1 LVAKYADSYFKTG
14 HLYFSTKKVRQLQEN
29 KIPTNPVVELVETW
43 G

>member
-1 LVAKYADSYFKTG
+1 MNNNIILDAIDEV
-14 HLYFSTKKVRQLQEN
+14 LRQLREN